1 MTPAQRNLLRGVFL
15 LVLLVGLAGAGY
27 YYSASAPD
35 RAEATFQKGMALVAA
50 GKLPEAIT
58 MFDNAISTWDQQAK
72 AYLERG
78 IAKRALKQFDSAL
91 ADFEQAAALDPT
103 LADAFTARGMIF
115 RDKGD
120 LEKAKAEFTKSLK
133 VRPTL
138 DAYFQRGQIEEAQ
151 LNYAQAIAD
160 YDLAIDRYRT
170 APFVYFA
177 RSSAKR
183 AWGDEEG
190 AKEDKRTAE
199 ELLRKAGR

>member
-1 MTPAQRNLLRGVFL
+1 MGFHLLSL
-15 LVLLVGLAGAGY
+15 SIALAV
-27 YYSASAPD
+27 D
-35 RAEATFQKGMALVAA
+35 RIFGE
-50 GKLPEAIT
+50 PEAIWSRVPHPIVV
-58 MFDNAISTWDQQAK
+58 FGNAISTWDQHAK

-78 IAKRALKQFDSAL
+78 SAKRALKEFDSAL

-120 LEKAKAEFTKSLK
+120 LEKAKAEFTKSLQ

-151 LNYAQAIAD
+151 LNYHKAIED

-170 APFVYFA
+170 APFVYLA

-183 AWGDEEG
+183 ALGDKEG